1 MKIIVAVL
9 CLLFPV
15 AAVAQNPNMQG
26 VDMGKMMQM
35 MQEMQQC
42 MEKVDQE
49 ELRKLEQE
57 SEEMEA
63 ELKALC
69 EKGKRKKAQNKAI
82 KYSKKMMKNP
92 ALVQMKKCGEI
103 TKGLVPEGSS
113 PSKSFED
120 EFDFSNK
127 HVCDE

>member
-1 MKIIVAVL
+1 MRIFVTIL

-15 AAVAQNPNMQG
+15 TAAAQNPNMEG
-26 VDMGKMMQM
+26 VDMGKMMQL

-42 MEKVDQE
+42 MAKVDQA
-49 ELRKLEQE
+49 ELRKLEAE
-57 SEEMEA
+57 SEKMSE

-69 EKGKRKKAQNKAI
+69 EKGKRDKAQKKAI

-92 ALVQMKKCGEI
+92 ALVQMQKCGEI
-103 TKGLVPEGSS
+103 TKGLIPQGAEQ
-113 PSKSFED
+113 PSLQE